1 MKEPKK
7 VYVADNEGKCVWKD
21 KAYKNQTAEY
31 ISVKHL
37 KEWINEQSDKRRA
50 DLGTNFTLSQLEK
63 FIDEP

>member
-7 VYVADNEGKCVWKD
+7 KIVRFWDGEDEYGIRKV
-21 KAYKNQTAEY
+21 EY

-37 KEWINEQSDKRRA
+37 KEWIDEQSDKRRV